1 MNYLLLLN
9 RKYVLIFSVIFFV
22 CFFLFY
28 LINFYFIFD
37 YKSEENNL
45 SLSNIDIKE
54 PKFSI
59 NNKIERIIITAR
71 EGNFVDQDKIL
82 LTKDVKFVS
91 NNFSILSDNVV
102 FDRKNLVATSEK
114 KAKFLSKNTSIISR
128 GFDITENGNIINFK
142 GQTVLT
148 IK

>member
-102 FDRKNLVATSEK
+102 FDRKNQTASSKDKSIFNSEK
-114 KAKFLSKNTSIISR
+114 TKILSN
-128 GFDITENGNIINFK
+128 GFDIKENGNKINFHGK
-142 GQTVLT
+142 AKMIL
-148 IK
+148 K

>member
-9 RKYVLIFSVIFFV
+9 RRYVLIFSVIFFV

-59 NNKIERIIITAR
+59 NNKVERIIITAR

-91 NNFSILSDNVV
+91 NNFP
-102 FDRKNLVATSEK
+102 
-114 KAKFLSKNTSIISR
+114 
-128 GFDITENGNIINFK
+128 
-142 GQTVLT
+142 
-148 IK
+148 

>member
-9 RKYVLIFSVIFFV
+9 RRYVLIFSVIFFV

-28 LINFYFIFD
+28 LINSYFIFD
-37 YKSEENNL
+37 YKSDDNNL

-59 NNKIERIIITAR
+59 NNKVERIIITAR

-102 FDRKNLVATSEK
+102 FDRKNQTAYSKNKSIFNSEK
-114 KAKFLSKNTSIISR
+114 TKIVSN
-128 GFDITENGNIINFK
+128 GFDIKDNGNKINFHGK
-142 GQTVLT
+142 TKIIL
-148 IK
+148 K